1 MPGHLFTE
9 YFLTGGIRDTP
20 EWREIDRSPGGFE
33 SFRDGVGERYES
45 LSGSVNPNEAVTEQE
60 LIRPVLELLGWA
72 DYLPQQGAARNEDIP
87 DHLLF
92 PDADAKE
99 RAAGSAG
106 RKTGSRTPSWS
117 RRASGS
123 A

>member
-1 MPGHLFTE
+1 MPGQLFTE
-9 YFLTGGIRDTP
+9 YFLNEGIRDTP

-72 DYLPQQGAARNEDIP
+72 DYLGHGLVSSPAIDMPSQTSRPSSHLGNGPSCED
-87 DHLLF
+87 
-92 PDADAKE
+92 E
-99 RAAGSAG
+99 S
-106 RKTGSRTPSWS
+106 SQ
-117 RRASGS
+117 
-123 A
+123 